1 MDATLAACIQHC
13 TKQLGN
19 IEIRGI
25 QIGMEKVKLSLFAG
39 TLIQGNSQKLLKLI
53 NKCTQGGII

>member
-1 MDATLAACIQHC
+1 MDATLATCIQHC

-53 NKCTQGGII
+53 NKCTQDGRI